1 MGFKIYMVQKLRKL
15 THARL
20 REIQS
25 NPRLWENK
33 SPIYQYSP
41 ISNYRSIGYRRPAY
55 IASNERESTAE
66 NNQSIKMLN
75 DFTSLNTESEKVE
88 EPEEIEEFEELE
100 EFDAAFLSEL
110 EKSHRQMG
118 GE

>member
-1 MGFKIYMVQKLRKL
+1 
-15 THARL
+15 
-20 REIQS
+20 
-25 NPRLWENK
+25 
-33 SPIYQYSP
+33 
-41 ISNYRSIGYRRPAY
+41 
-55 IASNERESTAE
+55 
-66 NNQSIKMLN
+66 MLN